1 MVDRN
6 FRKLHHQGQ
15 IALRTWGG
23 ARVRDGVFTGNHT
36 LPTQVQLH
44 PPHPLGH
51 CSTEAC
57 SPSKHLHSLLE
68 AFILSAL

>member
-36 LPTQVQLH
+36 LPTHVQLH

-51 CSTEAC
+51 CSIEAC